1 MSGEED
7 IFCSKC
13 NKGTEQALMLSCD
26 HNLCLSCASK
36 VLNNQQVKDFNSSQ
50 YIKCDICNSLTELD
64 SETIK
69 QILSGE
75 NPNYDEENG
84 INENYIIDNVDSNYF
99 LDLEENN
106 NNTKNSVKNK
116 ISNNKINMNN
126 NNKKSSGENN
136 NNTSSEIN
144 MINDLINNNKC
155 KEHGEILNYLCLDCM
170 SNCICPECVVHGI
183 HRNHEVLNIKKAYP
197 LIYNKIQDLS
207 KYVNDQIKEVALI
220 NETITKKKNF
230 INTLIERCKN
240 EIHNTFEQIRVRLDN
255 KEKEIINNS
264 TNVLNKSIIEL
275 NNYNNL
281 IQKKLSTLGNLID
294 QINNI
299 LNKRNELNTIN
310 YFCENKNIILS
321 QAELNELNNL
331 TDLDTFTN
339 IKIEPDRITL
349 NKMLEG
355 LNSFHFNINNINGI
369 NMNNNNQLENNI
381 NFQNIQNRNNL
392 RLKNSNN
399 NFNNANNNNFNNIN
413 NNMINNKNNNMINNK
428 NNNYINQRKRIQN
441 PNNMRNNQ
449 IINNMKQFPNNFKQ
463 NMNMN
468 NYRINPNNQNNIMP
482 NNFY

>member
-1 MSGEED
+1 
-7 IFCSKC
+7 
-13 NKGTEQALMLSCD
+13 
-26 HNLCLSCASK
+26 
-36 VLNNQQVKDFNSSQ
+36 
-50 YIKCDICNSLTELD
+50 
-64 SETIK
+64 
-69 QILSGE
+69 
-75 NPNYDEENG
+75 
-84 INENYIIDNVDSNYF
+84 
-99 LDLEENN
+99 
-106 NNTKNSVKNK
+106 
-116 ISNNKINMNN
+116 MNH
-126 NNKKSSGENN
+126 NNKKFSGENN
-136 NNTSSEIN
+136 INTSSEIN

-275 NNYNNL
+275 NNYNDL

-355 LNSFHFNINNINGI
+355 LNNFHFNINNINGI

-413 NNMINNKNNNMINNK
+413 NNIGEFVTKEKMENALLEQKNYYENKMNKMQNEINDLKKKVNDLTELIENIGNCFIKSKN
-428 NNNYINQRKRIQN
+428 IQN
-441 PNNMRNNQ
+441 SN
-449 IINNMKQFPNNFKQ
+449 K
-463 NMNMN
+463 
-468 NYRINPNNQNNIMP
+468 
-482 NNFY
+482 